1 MSKLTLYNN
10 YMIAMINM
18 PGDKKQDWPLGSY
31 QPLFLYLLL
40 HVYVCVVEIDVWES
54 RYLWRPEER
63 VLLPG
68 AAGELPDEWLFT
80 CSACS

>member
-1 MSKLTLYNN
+1 MVTKNKTGLLGAINLT
-10 YMIAMINM
+10 
-18 PGDKKQDWPLGSY
+18 
-31 QPLFLYLLL
+31 LFLYLLL
-40 HVYVCVVEIDVWES
+40 HVYVCVVEIAVWES

-68 AAGELPDEWLFT
+68 AAGELPDEGLFT